1 MDSTTSNIIFVC
13 SLIVIAITI
22 FVIVWIYNIQ
32 SDTHKIKK
40 MLFGLLY
47 LKVKELKQRGEAFD
61 IESIDKEIS
70 KDLKKIYE
78 KGNSL

>member
-1 MDSTTSNIIFVC
+1 MDTTTSNIIFFS

-22 FVIVWIYNIQ
+22 LVIAWIYNIQ

-47 LKVKELKQRGEAFD
+47 LKVKELKDRGEDFD
-61 IESIDKEIS
+61 LESIDDRIS
-70 KDLKKIYE
+70 SDLKKIYE
-78 KGNSL
+78 KGNLL